1 MNHKIMLKLTTF
13 EFKLFSRNIISM
25 FFLLAF
31 PTLMILLFGGIYGNE
46 PNELFGGVGTVD
58 VSVPAYSGL
67 IISVTGLMSLPL
79 TLCEYREKK
88 ILKRYRATPLKVIYV
103 IISQVC
109 VNCLMTIVGMV
120 FLIIVAKLVFGL
132 NFIGNVFEVI
142 LIFILSMLSIFS
154 IGFLIASIAPNMK
167 AANAIA
173 NLVYFPMLFLTGATI
188 PIEIM
193 PEFMQKISKFLPV
206 THAVNAMK
214 DVWLGKGMMDA
225 WVSIL
230 VLILVFLVCLVISLK
245 IFRWE

>member
-1 MNHKIMLKLTTF
+1 MNYKIMLKLTTF
-13 EFKLFSRNIISM
+13 ELKLFSRNFISM
-25 FFLLAF
+25 FFLLVF

-46 PNELFGGVGTVD
+46 PNVIFGGVGTVD

-109 VNCLMTIVGMV
+109 VNCLMTIAGMI
-120 FLIIVAKLVFGL
+120 FLIIIAKLVFGL

-142 LIFILSMLSIFS
+142 IIFILSMLSVFS
-154 IGFLIASIAPNMK
+154 IGFLIASVAPNMK

-214 DVWLGKGMMDA
+214 DVWLGKGMIHA

-230 VLILVFLVCLVISLK
+230 VLILVLLVCLIVSLK